1 MCKCNDQ
8 STKEMADAIYES
20 FRAQDP
26 ARATPRLRAGIE
38 EAIKFAMLIGSV
50 QLLMGI
56 LAAPR
61 FREKVFQKVP
71 DRRAVLDLLDRYTA
85 EVSTA
90 DIAPDA
96 PDLRTIEPTRQM
108 RALLETWE
116 FSLDIPEP
124 IVQVARAWLAA
135 RETPEPPEGW
145 DEWPGPEDMPP
156 PQFELPA
163 PPSRGGP

>member
-20 FRAQDP
+20 FKAQDP
-26 ARATPRLRAGIE
+26 AHATPQLRAGIE
-38 EAIKFAMLIGSV
+38 EVIKFATLIGSV

-61 FREKVFQKVP
+61 FREKVFQKAP
-71 DRRAVLDLLDRYTA
+71 SREAVLDLLDRYTA
-85 EVSTA
+85 AISTA
-90 DIAPDA
+90 NMASDA

-108 RALLETWE
+108 RALMESWE
-116 FSLDIPEP
+116 FSLNVPEP
-124 IVQVARAWLAA
+124 IVTVARAWLAA
-135 RETPEPPEGW
+135 YETTEPPDGW

-156 PQFELPA
+156 HVEFPE